1 MKVEGPNAGIV
12 VDQGSQRLLAALHLS
27 VWRRAAV
34 SGMDAWV
41 ESSPA
46 SRTPAR
52 VIVRAWVNPIAV
64 SGDDP
69 GAVVH
74 QPKSGSVD
82 GLASGVGP
90 IDGFQGLG
98 KGEGLVI
105 DEVNSLFRVWGSRV
119 RGGEDGAGGGHH
131 PIREVRLSH
140 HAVNGRISKAP
151 PGQPSAA
158 STRQL
163 RSEPTGE

>member
-1 MKVEGPNAGIV
+1 
-12 VDQGSQRLLAALHLS
+12 
-27 VWRRAAV
+27 
-34 SGMDAWV
+34 MDAWV

-82 GLASGVGP
+82 GLAAGVGP

-105 DEVNSLFRVWGSRV
+105 DEVKSLFRVWVSRV
-119 RGGEDGAGGGHH
+119 HRGEDGAGGGHH
-131 PIREVRLSH
+131 PIREVRLP
-140 HAVNGRISKAP
+140 ATK
-151 PGQPSAA
+151 PSMAGSRWPSGA
-158 STRQL
+158 TER
-163 RSEPTGE
+163 RVDPVTEIGADG